1 MLVAL
6 VVFLA
11 LGSVDGGAAAQ
22 VVQAAARGQPAL
34 NAAGSASRGQGVMVR
49 ALRALAAAGEG
60 LDTPP
65 SGRPGGVP
73 AWRLSTFDDR
83 PQTGW
88 KSVSGVLVPRR
99 GGTGTEGAAA
109 PSPASG
115 GSSIDAPP
123 EASMYLRL
131 RFDVDEPTRVVSL
144 ELSVLYHDGFVAYL
158 DGREIARRNVPGTGP
173 AGASGGT
180 RPRVPHGNEP
190 EHVYIPIGTA
200 GGGARLRARDN
211 LLALRVIPAAS
222 RSASDVGAPLVEVGV
237 AAFTSV
243 RLVRG
248 PYLVL
253 AGDDALAVAWETDL
267 PARGAVTLEAVA
279 EPPSGRNG
287 GGVPGA
293 GGRGGASR
301 AASSSSSSSSSSR
314 PARPRVLRA
323 LVARLRQVVRLPAL
337 EPGRRYRYSVEVE
350 RPGADGSGPGRAR
363 AQAEATAVSAVTGGA
378 SEALRSAPAEL
389 SAPPPRRGPDRFVV
403 YGDMRAPGHA
413 AHAQVVAA
421 ILRERPTLVLN
432 TGDLVAAGGEESA
445 WQRYFEITR
454 SLGEVAPVV
463 PALGNHEA
471 YLAGSARSWA
481 LFGLPSAGTDGVS
494 GYASFDWGA
503 LHFVVLD
510 TNHLDSRQ
518 TAWLVRDLAAARR
531 KHPRAIFAVCHEGP
545 WSSGPHGGS
554 RAMERDLVPLLV
566 AGGVSLLFAGH
577 DHLYERGIGT
587 VAGHPGVALPYVVTG
602 GGGAPLYNP
611 TCQTAGPSGSLPPPS
626 SSPTL
631 PTSLSVAPLPP
642 CPSSVAIVR
651 KAYHY
656 LVVEVDDRAI
666 HVCPRAPDGTLL
678 EPCWSP
684 P

>member
-1 MLVAL
+1 L
-6 VVFLA
+6 
-11 LGSVDGGAAAQ
+11 
-22 VVQAAARGQPAL
+22 
-34 NAAGSASRGQGVMVR
+34 
-49 ALRALAAAGEG
+49 
-60 LDTPP
+60 
-65 SGRPGGVP
+65 
-73 AWRLSTFDDR
+73 
-83 PQTGW
+83 
-88 KSVSGVLVPRR
+88 
-99 GGTGTEGAAA
+99 
-109 PSPASG
+109 
-115 GSSIDAPP
+115 
-123 EASMYLRL
+123 YLRL
-131 RFDVDEPTRVVSL
+131 RFDVDAPERVVSL
-144 ELSVLYHDGFVAYL
+144 ELSVLYKDGFVAYL
-158 DGREIARRNVPGTGP
+158 DGREIARRNVPIAGP
-173 AGASGGT
+173 ARASGGS

-190 EHVYIPIGTA
+190 EHIYIPIGIA

-248 PYLVL
+248 PYLVV
-253 AGDDALAVAWETDL
+253 AADDALAVAWETDL

-279 EPPSGRNG
+279 GAAG
-287 GGVPGA
+287 GA
-293 GGRGGASR
+293 GAGR
-301 AASSSSSSSSSSR
+301 ASSSSSSPAPSPSPPSSSR

-323 LVARLRQVVRLPAL
+323 PVARLRQVVRLPAL
-337 EPGRRYRYSVEVE
+337 EPGRRYRYAVEVE
-350 RPGADGSGPGRAR
+350 RPGA
-363 AQAEATAVSAVTGGA
+363 QATGGGI
-378 SEALRSAPAEL
+378 EPIRSAPAEL
-389 SAPPPRRGPDRFVV
+389 SAPPARRDPDRFVV

-413 AHAQVVAA
+413 VHAQVVAA

-432 TGDLVAAGGEESA
+432 TGDLVAAGGDESA

-463 PALGNHEA
+463 PALGNHDA
-471 YLAGSARSWA
+471 YLAGSAKSWA

-503 LHFVVLD
+503 LHIVVLD
-510 TNHLDSRQ
+510 TNHMDPGQ
-518 TAWLVRDLAAARR
+518 TAWLVRDLKAARR

-587 VAGHPGVALPYVVTG
+587 VAGHPDLALPYVVTG

-611 TCQTAGPSGSLPPPS
+611 TCQVVGPNGSTAPPS
-626 SSPTL
+626 SPT
-631 PTSLSVAPLPP
+631 PPSAAPLPP
-642 CPSSVAIVR
+642 CPPSVVTVR

-666 HVCPRAPDGTLL
+666 HVCPRAPDGTAL
-678 EPCWSP
+678 EPCWSLP
-684 P
+684 